1 MKSAHGAY
9 PVCHDDET
17 VVNCVSGVHTH
28 VWHKDLAIGGWP
40 VGPQSLRVPRPRG
53 SNHIIRTRSSNGVL
67 RPESKTNQ
75 YEFAKHFFPGSTI
88 MCMDDRSFRDP
99 ICGVVILPPHVY
111 QGQFHSHDGQ
121 GRLTIDARSQLTSD
135 GSPHPKF
142 SADFDYYSL
151 PIILAPILQA

>member
-1 MKSAHGAY
+1 MYGTRILRSEGGPLAPKVYVSLVQGA
-9 PVCHDDET
+9 
-17 VVNCVSGVHTH
+17 
-28 VWHKDLAIGGWP
+28 
-40 VGPQSLRVPRPRG
+40 R
-53 SNHIIRTRSSNGVL
+53 NHILRTRSSNGVL